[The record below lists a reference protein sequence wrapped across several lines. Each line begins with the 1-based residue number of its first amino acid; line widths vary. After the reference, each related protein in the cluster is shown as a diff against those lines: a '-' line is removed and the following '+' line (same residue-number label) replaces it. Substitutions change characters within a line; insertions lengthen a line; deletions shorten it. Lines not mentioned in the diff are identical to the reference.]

1 MAKVQWRG
9 VTLDQRTA
17 SMMEEVAKN
26 TPVDLWV
33 QPTQGS
39 YSGAVGASAGTHNGG
54 GAIDVAAKNLTSSQ
68 RKVLVRE
75 MRRVGFAA
83 WLRTPSQSNWPY
95 HVHGIAVQKGGKG
108 DKGVL
113 SSSAYSQVKAYY
125 ENRNGLANNGRDDG
139 PRDFVGVTWEIYK
152 RQESDVAFWM
162 KYSGKPS
169 GNLRLK
175 ADGRYVT
182 VDATVPPPPR
192 GGTREDRMVY
202 LNLVPTWK
210 LPKSDP
216 LYYFQ
221 TASVRVRWSRAG
233 DPPDRTAYQD
243 FTITP
248 WRSSFLLTHTHWERG
263 EKGRGGKWSVS
274 VVGHAASVYASTRY
288 TKSAVE

>member
-1 MAKVQWRG
+1 MHPVPGHEVSTEYGKRG
-9 VTLDQRTA
+9 KWWSCLRNAAGEGVHTGIDIA
-17 SMMEEVAKN
+17 A
-26 TPVDLWV
+26 P
-33 QPTQGS
+33 
-39 YSGAVGASAGTHNGG
+39 AGTPIVAPINGQIRWRSYG
-54 GAIDVAAKNLTSSQ
+54 SAFGKHQFAISPDSDQPFGSGEVF
-68 RKVLVRE
+68 
-75 MRRVGFAA
+75 FAHT
-83 WLRTPSQSNWPY
+83 RTRPKD
-95 HVHGIAVQKGGKG
+95 GI
-108 DKGVL
+108 
-113 SSSAYSQVKAYY
+113 YVKAGQVIAEVGSEGNVTGPHLHMEYIPRTK
-125 ENRNGLANNGRDDG
+125 NRWACGIHANPQPILD
-139 PRDFVGVTWEIYK
+139 WE
-152 RQESDVAFWM
+152 EDMAFWM

-175 ADGRYVT
+175 ADGTYVT
-182 VDATVPPPPR
+182 IDATVPPPPR

-221 TASVRVRWSRAG
+221 TASVRVRWTRAG

-248 WRSSFLLTHTHWERG
+248 WRSSFLLTHTHWETG

-274 VVGHAASVYASTRY
+274 VVGHCASVYASTRY

>member
-1 MAKVQWRG
+1 MHPVPGAPTTAPFGKRGKAWSCLRNEAGEGIHTGIDFGAPVGTPILSPIDGQIRWRSYG
-9 VTLDQRTA
+9 RAFGYHQFAISPDSNQPFGDGEVFFAHTRTRLKDGTRVRA
-17 SMMEEVAKN
+17 GQKISEVGMEGNTFGPHLHMEYMPRTKN
-26 TPVDLWV
+26 RWTC
-33 QPTQGS
+33 
-39 YSGAVGASAGTHNGG
+39 
-54 GAIDVAAKNLTSSQ
+54 
-68 RKVLVRE
+68 
-75 MRRVGFAA
+75 
-83 WLRTPSQSNWPY
+83 
-95 HVHGIAVQKGGKG
+95 GIHADPKPII
-108 DKGVL
+108 
-113 SSSAYSQVKAYY
+113 
-125 ENRNGLANNGRDDG
+125 E
-139 PRDFVGVTWEIYK
+139 WE
-152 RQESDVAFWM
+152 QDMAFWM

-175 ADGRYVT
+175 ADGKYVT
-182 VDATVPPPPR
+182 IDATVPPPPR

-263 EKGRGGKWSVS
+263 ERGRGGKWSVS